1 MPRAPRHRSRTEP
14 VGGALT
20 TVLVVALVVV
30 AGLGALYW
38 FVWRSEADPPPEIT
52 NRGTV
57 AGGTV
62 DGRWEVAPL
71 LGSWVQYRVKER
83 LAGALESDATGRTT
97 EVEGALTVAGSTV
110 SDVRVEAD
118 LSTLESD
125 KTRRDERLRT
135 DGLQTDTFP
144 TATFT
149 LTEPIELGQ
158 APAKGKTIRADATG
172 DLTLHGVTRNVTIPL
187 EGRWDGEAIEVVG
200 RLPIEFADYDIT
212 PPNVAGVVTVAD
224 KGRME
229 LQLVFLKP

>member
-1 MPRAPRHRSRTEP
+1 MRRALNHRSRTEP
-14 VGGALT
+14 AGAALT
-20 TVLVVALVVV
+20 SALVVALAVVV
-30 AGLGALYW
+30 GLGALYW

-62 DGRWEVAPL
+62 DGRWEVTPL
-71 LGSWVQYRVKER
+71 LGSWVQYRVRER

-97 EVEGALTVAGSTV
+97 EVEGTLRVAGSTV

-118 LSTLESD
+118 LSTLVSD
-125 KTRRDERLRT
+125 KGGRDERLQT

-144 TATFT
+144 TATFV
-149 LTEPIELGQ
+149 LTEPIELGS
-158 APAKGKTIRADATG
+158 PPRKGETIRADATG
-172 DLTLHGVTRNVTIPL
+172 DLTLHGVTRSVTIPL

-200 RLPIEFADYDIT
+200 RLPIEFADYGIT